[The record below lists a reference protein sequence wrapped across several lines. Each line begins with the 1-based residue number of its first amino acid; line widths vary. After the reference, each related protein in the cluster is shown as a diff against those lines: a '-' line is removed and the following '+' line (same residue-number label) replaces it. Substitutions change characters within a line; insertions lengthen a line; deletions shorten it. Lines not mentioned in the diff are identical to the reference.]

1 MFHFMPVIGQVERC
15 SSEGIK
21 KESLHNGENPRQAFF
36 LFNQGF

>member
-21 KESLHNGENPRQAFF
+21 KESLHNASF
-36 LFNQGF
+36 LFNQDF